1 MREFEQPELATAL
14 RELAIERDASFAKRR
29 QTYVDYDAEGR
40 IERITWPRELG
51 PQPATADV
59 RRRCNGSPETRGCCQ
74 AVMIGFEI
82 KRMFFDRQ
90 AVISKVDAAT
100 RRVLSSSGPSCGG
113 SARAA
118 SASAKA
124 APAATQ
130 FARGC

>member
-59 RRRCNGSPETRGCCQ
+59 Q
-74 AVMIGFEI
+74 AKVQMV
-82 KRMFFDRQ
+82 RQ
-90 AVISKVDAAT
+90 RLADAAKQ
-100 RRVLSSSGPSCGG
+100 S
-113 SARAA
+113 
-118 SASAKA
+118 
-124 APAATQ
+124 
-130 FARGC
+130 